1 MKEFSFSPEQSQY
14 DIENILKELPEGF
27 LTTSG
32 NVRISLVNTIAQ
44 SKTPVVYWQGSTCCV
59 IVPADMAIEGFL
71 WGMGNAIDARLLG
84 NSRKLD
90 NWSNHNPRGFEYTY
104 DYAANLARENADEY
118 LNYFVDR
125 TAMSFPTED
134 RCRVFMAAM
143 LDNNSELF
151 HKEAL
156 QDKLISLCKAI
167 REACD
172 LEDSTTIFPW
182 EQYLQ
187 EPIAAKE

>member
-1 MKEFSFSPEQSQY
+1 
-14 DIENILKELPEGF
+14 
-27 LTTSG
+27 
-32 NVRISLVNTIAQ
+32 
-44 SKTPVVYWQGSTCCV
+44 
-59 IVPADMAIEGFL
+59 
-71 WGMGNAIDARLLG
+71 
-84 NSRKLD
+84 
-90 NWSNHNPRGFEYTY
+90 
-104 DYAANLARENADEY
+104 
-118 LNYFVDR
+118 
-125 TAMSFPTED
+125 
-134 RCRVFMAAM
+134 M